1 MNVNMK
7 IETGWVNDDFVK
19 CLHTIKV
26 TMPHLIVVFKA
37 SDRYENVS
45 ADLHGRVI
53 IYKMTNRLKT
63 IISSGATGVVNWGE
77 VL

>member
-1 MNVNMK
+1 MK

-26 TMPHLIVVFKA
+26 TMPHLIVVFKG

-45 ADLHGRVI
+45 DELHGRVI
-53 IYKMTNRLKT
+53 IHKMIKRLKT
-63 IISSGATGVVNWGE
+63 IIASGATGVLNWKE